1 MAISLDGTN
10 NSIVIN
16 NITAMSVDAS
26 GRILKPN
33 HPIFQAYGVSQGW
46 VTSTYMIYPTTL
58 INQGSNYN
66 TTTGRFTA
74 PIAGAYH
81 FFWSHIGGNSDNV
94 WRYYFRKNG
103 SNIATEW
110 QLRLDTNESGS
121 GYGFGT
127 REIIIPLAAGDYV
140 QIFFLSDTGT
150 NAYPGVADN
159 TNTYPTFGGYLLG

>member
-46 VTSTYMIYPTTL
+46 VTATYMIYPTVL

-74 PIAGAYH
+74 PITGAYH
-81 FFWSHIGGNSDNV
+81 FFWSHIGGNSDTV

-103 SNIATEW
+103 SNVGDWHA
-110 QLRLDTNESGS
+110 RLDTSESGS

-127 REIIIPLAAGDYV
+127 REIIIPLAVGDYV
-140 QIFFLSDTGT
+140 QIYFSSDSGT
-150 NAYPGVADN
+150 SAYPSGADS
-159 TNTYPTFGGYLLG
+159 TNTYPTFGGYLIG